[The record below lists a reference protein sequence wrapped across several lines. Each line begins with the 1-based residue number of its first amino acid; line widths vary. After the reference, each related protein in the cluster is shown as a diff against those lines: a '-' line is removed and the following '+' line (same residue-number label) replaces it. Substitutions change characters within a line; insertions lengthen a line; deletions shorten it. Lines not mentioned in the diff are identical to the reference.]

1 MRAGQNILP
10 IDSDVQRYLST
21 GQLILDND
29 VATAFKELRI
39 ATLLDAGK
47 IKKRTGH
54 CVNRIVFDLFLIPFL
69 MFSNVCFFVRA
80 QYEKAASDKNRFYRF
95 LENANYNWRQFQLN
109 LAYRVHRR
117 STQTSPAERF
127 FVIDETIVEVRGK
140 LIEMASYVYD
150 HTVGKSVLGFE
161 KLVLGLFDG
170 HHFIPVGQRLC
181 VSSRKPEA
189 KSKAT
194 KYNKIPKS
202 ERITPN
208 SPGARERAEA
218 TQSKLDKA
226 FNLLKQAKNKG
237 FKATTLL
244 VDSWFCFNCFFIKI
258 LTQLELHLI
267 CQLKNMPR
275 TNKYLYNGQAYSLK
289 TLFAGVAEP
298 KLRMV
303 KKHQFKQAIVTVSI
317 PKSEIK
323 LKIVFVQKPQQD
335 KWYAFA
341 ATNTTLSAEAILS
354 AYSKR
359 WSIEVYFKNAKQ
371 YLNLGKEQMSNLDS
385 IIASDA
391 LVMMR
396 YAVLTYI
403 AAKNKARFYPTF
415 DGLRD
420 QNTKQCFGVKLLQFF
435 LNQFN
440 VLLKRVVQL
449 IELDFKDQ
457 AISLLKQIE
466 NLTINPQQLQP
477 HLK

>member
-1 MRAGQNILP
+1 M
-10 IDSDVQRYLST
+10 
-21 GQLILDND
+21 
-29 VATAFKELRI
+29 
-39 ATLLDAGK
+39 
-47 IKKRTGH
+47 
-54 CVNRIVFDLFLIPFL
+54 FLVPFL
-69 MFSNVCFFVRA
+69 MFSNVFFFVRA
-80 QYEKAASDKNRFYRF
+80 QYEEAASNKNRFYRF

-109 LAYRVHRR
+109 LAYRVHRKTTKALP
-117 STQTSPAERF
+117 SEIF
-127 FVIDETIVEVRGK
+127 FVLDETIIAVRGK

-181 VSSRKPEA
+181 VSSRKPKA

-208 SPGARERAEA
+208 SPGTLERAEA
-218 TQSKLDKA
+218 GQSKLDKA
-226 FNLLKQAKNKG
+226 FSLLKQAKNKG
-237 FKATTLL
+237 FDAATLL
-244 VDSWFCFNCFFIKI
+244 VDSWFCFNCFLIKI
-258 LTQLELHLI
+258 VTELKLNVI

-275 TNKYLYNGQAYSLK
+275 TNKYLYKGQTYSLK
-289 TLFAGVAEP
+289 SLFAGVAEP

-317 PKSEIK
+317 PKSELK
-323 LKIVFVQKPQQD
+323 LKIVFVQKPEQD

-341 ATNTTLSAEAILS
+341 ASNTSLGAEAILA

-385 IIASDA
+385 IVASDA

-396 YAVLTYI
+396 YTVLTYI
-403 AAKNKARFYPTF
+403 ATKNKARFYPTF
-415 DGLRD
+415 DSLRD

-435 LNQFN
+435 LNQFS
-440 VLLKRVVQL
+440 VLLKKVIKL
-449 IELDFKDQ
+449 IELDLKEQ
-457 AISLLKQIE
+457 AIELLKQIE
-466 NLTINPQQLQP
+466 NITIDSHMILPEM
-477 HLK
+477 K